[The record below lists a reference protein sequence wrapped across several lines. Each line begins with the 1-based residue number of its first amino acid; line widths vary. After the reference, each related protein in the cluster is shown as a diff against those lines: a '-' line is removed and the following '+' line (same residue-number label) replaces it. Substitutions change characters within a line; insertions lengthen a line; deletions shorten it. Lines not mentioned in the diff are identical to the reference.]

1 MSLTL
6 LHSDSSSVSGEE
18 EKNKTKRKQKVFLL
32 APVYMGSSDS
42 SLSLSSSRDDS
53 VRTGLVGD
61 AGVTGGEGETGEEV
75 EGEAASSEAPPAPSG
90 SLLAVA
96 TLLGEPG
103 SVSHPGAP
111 REDEAFPRE
120 SSLDSILTSSPSLRL
135 PSPQRSL
142 SLVGEEGVD
151 EGGWCFLAFRLASLK
166 LARGGRSR
174 TPLRVEPSIAFCNC
188 KRRWAGGVGEVHKQR
203 QNIKERRCLFKRKY
217 IRLLKT
223 ISAEYVLKAVT
234 GITD

>member
-6 LHSDSSSVSGEE
+6 LHPDSSSVSGEE
-18 EKNKTKRKQKVFLL
+18 EKNKTKRKQKAFLL

-75 EGEAASSEAPPAPSG
+75 EGEATSCEAQPAPSG

-96 TLLGEPG
+96 ALLGETG

-111 REDEAFPRE
+111 REDKAFPRE

-188 KRRWAGGVGEVHKQR
+188 
-203 QNIKERRCLFKRKY
+203 
-217 IRLLKT
+217 
-223 ISAEYVLKAVT
+223 
-234 GITD
+234 